1 MFRSID
7 FRQAAILTRYALVS
21 EWRLSSLRARA
32 HSGRRKFSRGWAYW
46 TVILYLFI
54 GSFSVR
60 LFIENRTGEP
70 YVTAVAILFLY
81 AAFIIASNIFMSFGT
96 GFLSPE
102 ETAVVAPLPVSSET
116 FFFSRLAVL
125 ICYTTVISILL
136 GIGPFVGLQFF
147 LHTGLLQNLA
157 FLAALLLSGFAA
169 ALSVIV
175 LYGVL
180 MRIVG
185 RSRVSQAFGYI
196 QFLGSFVT
204 ALGFIAISQVE
215 RHIDLQSLT
224 VSTTHWLAY
233 IPAVWFASLAAL
245 PTGLAGT
252 YSLLAIGGVIFLS
265 AVATGAH
272 LLLARHY
279 QDEVAEL
286 SISAA
291 SVQKRKHGRESFIA
305 RVYSRFAR
313 SDEARAVLTVLR
325 AQFRYDAKFRMQL
338 MSTLPLTFLYL
349 LIAILQGGITDP
361 FGGNLKAIIRMNT
374 FYLVAMLMPLIT
386 MQSVAYSENFRSS
399 WIFFAAPLDRAKL
412 LLAVRYMLLVSI
424 VLPYMVILT
433 VIFLQYMPA
442 YHAIPHTLVLAAIAG
457 INFQLYLMVSPKM
470 PFAQPRRPNRNG
482 FAMMF
487 GVFSFVI
494 FSMLLFLVVIYFGY
508 HSFARFW
515 PIFLLLV
522 TVSAALERGV
532 HARIHAKL
540 EREEFEG

>member
-1 MFRSID
+1 M
-7 FRQAAILTRYALVS
+7 
-21 EWRLSSLRARA
+21 
-32 HSGRRKFSRGWAYW
+32 
-46 TVILYLFI
+46 ILYLFI

-60 LFIENRTGEP
+60 LFIENRSGES
-70 YVTAVAILFLY
+70 YVTAVALLFLY

-102 ETAVVAPLPVSSET
+102 ETTVVAPLPVSSET

-125 ICYTTVISILL
+125 TCYTTVISLLL

-147 LHTGLLQNLA
+147 LQTSLIQNLT
-157 FLAALLLSGFAA
+157 FLIALLLSGFAA
-169 ALSVIV
+169 ALAVIV
-175 LYGVL
+175 VYGIL
-180 MRIVG
+180 MRTVG
-185 RSRVSQAFGYI
+185 RSRVSQVFGYI

-215 RHIDLQSLT
+215 RHIDLQSFT
-224 VSTTHWLAY
+224 VTTTHWLAY

-245 PTGLAGT
+245 PIGVTFGSYPMLA
-252 YSLLAIGGVIFLS
+252 LAAVVFLG

-279 QDEVAEL
+279 QEEVGEL
-286 SISAA
+286 STSAA
-291 SVQKRKHGRESFIA
+291 SVQKRKHGSDSFIT
-305 RVYSRFAR
+305 RIYSRFAR
-313 SDEARAVLTVLR
+313 SDEARAVFTVLR

-361 FGGNLKAIIRMNT
+361 FGGNLKAIVRMNT

-386 MQSVAYSENFRSS
+386 MQSVAYSENFKSA
-399 WIFFAAPLDRAKL
+399 WIFFSAPLDRAKL
-412 LLAVRYMLLVSI
+412 LLAVRNMMLVSI

-433 VIFLQYMPA
+433 IIFLQYMPV

-457 INFQLYLMVSPKM
+457 INFQLYLMIAPKM

-487 GVFSFVI
+487 GVFFFVI
-494 FSMLLFLVVIYFGY
+494 FSMLIFLVVIYFGY